1 MKMRTGERWSAFDD
15 SFLIAN
21 YADQSWDVLLST
33 LLRSRSG
40 IKERAR
46 TLGLRRPRLGGQH
59 PKIVEMSAEER
70 GMRVAL
76 RFPNRIPN
84 VNDLIEFIPMG
95 RATAYRSIRLLKDVR
110 GIE

>member
-1 MKMRTGERWSAFDD
+1 MKMRTGERWSASDD
-15 SFLIAN
+15 KYLREN
-21 YADQSWDVLLST
+21 YATLPWDVLLST
-33 LLRSRSG
+33 LLRSRPG

-46 TLGLRRPRLGGQH
+46 TLGLRRPRLGGQQ

-70 GMRVAL
+70 GIRIAL